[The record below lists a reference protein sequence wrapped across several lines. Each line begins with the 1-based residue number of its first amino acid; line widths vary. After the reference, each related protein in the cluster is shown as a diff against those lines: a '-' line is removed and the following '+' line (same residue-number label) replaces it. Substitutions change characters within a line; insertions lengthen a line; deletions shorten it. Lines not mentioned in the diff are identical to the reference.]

1 VGANCSL
8 GSDCMI
14 GLAKQIRES
23 VDIPV
28 IIQPNAGMPQTGP
41 DGTAFYPEDE
51 VLFAKNI
58 IKIKALG
65 VEIVG
70 GCCGTT
76 PAFTRRLRESV

>member
-1 VGANCSL
+1 MSTR
-8 GSDCMI
+8 
-14 GLAKQIRES
+14 QIRET

-28 IIQPNAGMPQTGP
+28 IIQPNAGMPQPGP
-41 DGTAFYPEDE
+41 DGTALYPEDE
-51 VLFAKNI
+51 ILFAKNI

-76 PAFTRRLRESV
+76 PVFIQKIRESI

>member
-1 VGANCSL
+1 
-8 GSDCMI
+8 
-14 GLAKQIRES
+14 
-23 VDIPV
+23 
-28 IIQPNAGMPQTGP
+28 MPQTGP

-51 VLFAKNI
+51 VFFAKNI

-76 PAFTRRLRESV
+76 PAFIHRLRESKY